1 MRELDSVT
9 VDCNEFILDPLE
21 PAVKT
26 RRPYDSSTRSE
37 RALAARASVV
47 EAAGRLLLRDG
58 YAATTVVAI
67 AREAGVSAETVYKGF
82 GGKAGLVRAVW
93 QEALQGSGPV
103 PAEERSDR
111 LQIEEDDPRVLIRGW
126 TELMTEVAP
135 VVSPVLLLVRAAASV
150 DGEMSALRSE
160 LDRSRLTRMTK
171 NARVLAERG
180 HLRDGVSRRQ
190 AGEVMWTYTS
200 PELFEMLVLTR
211 GWPVRR
217 YARFVEDSLVA
228 ALL

>member
-1 MRELDSVT
+1 
-9 VDCNEFILDPLE
+9 
-21 PAVKT
+21 
-26 RRPYDSSTRSE
+26 
-37 RALAARASVV
+37 VV

-58 YAATTVVAI
+58 YASTTVAAI

-93 QEALQGSGPV
+93 QAALTGVGPV

-111 LQIEEDDPRVLIRGW
+111 LQAEEDDPRALIRGW

-135 VVSPVLLLVRAAASV
+135 VVSPVLLLVRASSAV
-150 DGEMSALRSE
+150 DAEMSALRAE
-160 LDRSRLTRMTK
+160 LDRSRLTRMTH
-171 NARVLAERG
+171 NARVLDDRG
-180 HLRDGVSRRQ
+180 HLRAGVSRRQ

-200 PELFEMLVLTR
+200 PELFEMLVLAR
-211 GWPVRR
+211 GWSVRR
-217 YARFVEDSLVA
+217 YARFVEDALVA